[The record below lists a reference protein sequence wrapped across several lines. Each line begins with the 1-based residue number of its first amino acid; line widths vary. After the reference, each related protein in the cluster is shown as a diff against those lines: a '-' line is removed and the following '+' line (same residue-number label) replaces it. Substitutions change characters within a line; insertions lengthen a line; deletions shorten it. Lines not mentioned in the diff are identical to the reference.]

1 MWQWVFT
8 RIEVKRNRP
17 KSAIAQT
24 LAEMY
29 DREKKSKPIKLVR
42 SRVAAKASVLL
53 FRELVKILNIDL
65 Q

>member
-1 MWQWVFT
+1 MWQWVFS
-8 RIEVKRNRP
+8 RIEVKRSRP

-29 DREKKSKPIKLVR
+29 DNEKKSKPIKLVR

-53 FRELVKILNIDL
+53 FREMVKILELEL